1 MGWLFAVA
9 IGLHRRSERLIF
21 VALLPIALGHFL
33 AICTAVALT
42 MFVGTLVDLSV
53 LSTGTGLMLIV
64 WALWLL
70 AYGHRHP
77 VRIGMTTGLI
87 GLGLWSFIMALA
99 HGAGLMILPALLPL
113 QNAQDHVHGTVA
125 ESVSFA
131 MAAVTVHTAAM
142 LVSTGFMAFVVY
154 RWIGLSI
161 LKRAWINFDLIWA
174 GVLLLGGLVS
184 ILIAVQGPARPE
196 TGDQRQT
203 SPAGGST
210 LNGRPSGWR
219 SPTDHSRPGQ

>member
-9 IGLHRRSERLIF
+9 IGLHRRSERLML
-21 VALLPIALGHFL
+21 VALLPIALGHLL
-33 AICTAVALT
+33 AIYTAVALT
-42 MFVGTLVDLSV
+42 MFVGSLVDLSV
-53 LSTGTGLMLIV
+53 LSIGAGVMLIV
-64 WALWLL
+64 WAFWLL

-87 GLGLWSFIMALA
+87 GLALWSFIMALA

-113 QNAQDHVHGTVA
+113 QSAHDHMHGRVA
-125 ESVSFA
+125 GSVALA

-142 LVSTGFMAFVVY
+142 LVSTGVMAFVVY

-174 GVLLLGGLVS
+174 GVLLLGGLV
-184 ILIAVQGPARPE
+184 LIWLVVK
-196 TGDQRQT
+196 
-203 SPAGGST
+203 
-210 LNGRPSGWR
+210 
-219 SPTDHSRPGQ
+219 